1 MPISRG
7 RIRCSCRSTPFRVRA
22 KIEVVQSTPLVLV
35 YAKCRRRLTPILL
48 GSGQTAFSIAIR
60 FSPDLLFL
68 GAILSV
74 LRFRLRCLF
83 LQCLSIAAL
92 KRRALSN
99 PHPESAS
106 SFLLECSVLAR
117 PRPDPIVYPCL
128 SHTLI
133 PHFFIDRFVS
143 PQFFSPD

>member
-1 MPISRG
+1 M
-7 RIRCSCRSTPFRVRA
+7 
-22 KIEVVQSTPLVLV
+22 VQWTPLVLV
-35 YAKCRRRLTPILL
+35 YAKCGRRLPPILL
-48 GSGQTAFSIAIR
+48 GSGQTTFSIAVR

-99 PHPESAS
+99 THPESAS

-128 SHTLI
+128 SHALI
-133 PHFFIDRFVS
+133 ESLIFSSIVSSLLSSFLLTEGFI
-143 PQFFSPD
+143 